1 MASIGDTTR
10 PEYIYD
16 QATDTWIPV
25 GIGPHSH
32 TPAAIGAISSSIVD
46 AKGDLITATAN
57 DLPAILPVGANDL
70 ILTAASGETT
80 GLKWAGAWQTWSP
93 TLANMTI
100 GNGTITA
107 RYSRI
112 GKTVV
117 FSVRVQ
123 FGSTSSITGSPNFLL
138 PSSAASNAVFPVWCV
153 DTGVGSWFGRAG
165 IFAFDYTR
173 IYLDLIGVG
182 GSYAAG
188 LPFGAS
194 APFTWGTN
202 DEFTVSGTY
211 EVA

>member
-1 MASIGDTTR
+1 MTVGR
-10 PEYIYD
+10 
-16 QATDTWIPV
+16 IPSV
-25 GIGPHSH
+25 EGGIQP
-32 TPAAIGAISSSIVD
+32 TIFD
-46 AKGDLITATAN
+46 AKGDLLTASAN
-57 DLPAILPVGANDL
+57 DTPARIAVGADNL
-70 ILTAASGETT
+70 FLQAASGQAT
-80 GLKWAGAWQTWSP
+80 GLQWGGTWETWSP
-93 TLANMTI
+93 TINNMSI
-100 GNGTITA
+100 GNGTVTA
-107 RYSRI
+107 RYAKI
-112 GKTVV
+112 GKTIA
-117 FSVRVQ
+117 FSVRVV

-138 PSSAASNAVFPVWCV
+138 PLSAASNGVYPVWIT

-165 IFAFDYTR
+165 IFAFDYTK